1 MRTLLSEA
9 IKRIEK
15 LPPELQDEIAKQIMD
30 DVESERNWQETLNK
44 PHKKIERLAEKALEN
59 SKAGKTKKLGF
70 DKL

>member
-1 MRTLLSEA
+1 MRALLSEA

-15 LPPELQDEIAKQIMD
+15 LPPDLQDEIAEQILD
-30 DVESERNWQETLNK
+30 DIKNERNWQETLSK
-44 PHKKIERLAEKALEN
+44 PQKKIEKLAEEALEN